1 MTAPVLRDYQ
11 HRLLDDAREA
21 FRLHRRVLA
30 VLPTGGGK
38 TVSFADLTRRVA
50 ERGKRV
56 VITAHRLEIV
66 QQISAALTSMNVP
79 HGMIAAGHPRNGQ
92 PVQVGMVQTLVRRA
106 ATLEPPDL
114 FVIDEAHHAVAGTWR
129 TLADAWPA
137 ARILGVTAT
146 PERQDGKGLRD
157 AFDVMV
163 LGPTVRDLIDRGHLA
178 PFRHYSAPQALDLS
192 GVRTTAG
199 DYNAGD
205 VAAAMVKQR
214 IVGCAVTE
222 YRKRADGLP
231 AVAFCPTV
239 AFAEAVAADF
249 RSAGIPAASVDG
261 SMAPHAR
268 AAALDGLRR
277 GTIRV
282 VTSCDLI
289 SEGFDV
295 PAIAAAILLRPT
307 KSLGL
312 YMQQVG
318 RALRP
323 KHDGTP
329 AIIIDHVGNGIAH
342 GLADTP
348 RAWSLDGKAAKRNPP
363 SVQQCVDCFRVFAK
377 AAQPDCDRQ
386 PCGLAPEAREAKERK
401 APEVIDGE
409 LVDLTETVRVAWAP
423 GTDLRASPL
432 RDVLRHARTRHQ
444 LAAVAAAR
452 GYSPG
457 WVHHVM
463 RTRQR
468 GPVV

>member
-1 MTAPVLRDYQ
+1 VTPPVLRDYQ
-11 HRLLDDAREA
+11 AQLLDDAREA
-21 FRLHRRVLA
+21 FRAHRRVLA

-56 VITAHRLEIV
+56 VITAHRIEIV
-66 QQISAALTSMNVP
+66 QQISGALTAMGVP

-92 PVQVGMVQTLVRRA
+92 PVQVGMVQTLARR
-106 ATLEPPDL
+106 TQHLDVPDL
-114 FVIDEAHHAVAGTWR
+114 LVIDEAHHAVAGTWA
-129 TLADAWPA
+129 TLAAAWPR

-146 PERQDGKGLRD
+146 PERQDGKGLRA
-157 AFDVMV
+157 AFDAMV
-163 LGPTVRDLIDRGHLA
+163 IGPSVRDLIERGHLA
-178 PFRHYSAPQALDLS
+178 PFRHWSTPEAFDTS
-192 GVRTTAG
+192 GIRTTAG
-199 DYNAGD
+199 DYNAAD

-222 YRKRADGLP
+222 YRQRADGLP

-239 AFAEAVAADF
+239 AFAEQVAADF
-249 RSAGIPAASVDG
+249 RAAGIPAAAVDG
-261 SMAPHAR
+261 GMAPHAR

-282 VTSCDLI
+282 ITSCDLI

-295 PAIAAAILLRPT
+295 PAIGAAILLRPT

-318 RALRP
+318 RVLRP
-323 KHDGTP
+323 KPDGSH
-329 AIIIDHVGNGIAH
+329 AVIIDHVGNGIAH
-342 GLADTP
+342 GLADAP
-348 RAWSLDGKAAKRNPP
+348 REWSLDGKAARRETPP
-363 SVQQCVDCFRVFAK
+363 VRQCPACYRVFA
-377 AAQPDCDRQ
+377 AGEAPDCTTA
-386 PCGLAPEAREAKERK
+386 PCGLAPDTASGSSERK
-401 APEVIDGE
+401 APEVIAGE
-409 LVDLTETVRVAWAP
+409 LVDLTETVRVGWAP

-432 RDVLRHARTRHQ
+432 RDVLRHARTREQ

-463 RTRQR
+463 RTRER
-468 GPVV
+468 RTA